1 MSQEKAFVS
10 GWRKSSRCDSSA
22 CVEVRMRDEEVAVR
36 DTTRPEVQL
45 TVDGAGWRGL
55 LRELRRG
62 NLS

>member
-22 CVEVRMRDEEVAVR
+22 CLEAWLRDGEVAVR
-36 DTTRPEVQL
+36 DNTRPEVQL

-55 LRELRRG
+55 LREIRRG
-62 NLS
+62 NLR